1 MQLDRDFKEFVSLL
15 NARNVRYLV
24 VGGYAVAAHGLPRY
38 TGDFDAWIWLNEEN
52 AQKVLGAL
60 DEFGFGGL
68 DITEADFTREDSV
81 VQLGYPPH
89 QIDLLTSISAVNFE
103 DAWPR
108 RLDVE
113 IEGEV
118 VGFIGRDDLIANKR
132 AVGRPQ
138 DLADVARL
146 LAGSDDE
153 PPH

>member
-1 MQLDRDFKEFVSLL
+1 MQLDKDFKEFVSLL
-15 NARNVRYLV
+15 NARNVRYLI

-38 TGDFDAWIWLNEEN
+38 TGDFDTWIWLGKEN
-52 AQKVLGAL
+52 AQKVLGVL

-68 DITEADFTREDSV
+68 DITEEDVSREDSV

-89 QIDLLTSISAVNFE
+89 RIDLLTSISGVNFE
-103 DAWPR
+103 DAWLR

-118 VGFIGRDDLIANKR
+118 VGFIGREDLITNKR

-146 LAGSDDE
+146 LDGSGDE
-153 PPH
+153 SSH

>member
-15 NARNVRYLV
+15 NARNVRYLI

-38 TGDFDAWIWLNEEN
+38 TGDFDTWIWLNKEN
-52 AQKVLGAL
+52 AQRVLRAL

-68 DITEADFTREDSV
+68 DITEEDLSREDSV
-81 VQLGYPPH
+81 IQLGYPPH
-89 QIDLLTSISAVNFE
+89 RIDLLTSISGVNFE
-103 DAWPR
+103 DAWLH
-108 RLDVE
+108 RLEVE

-118 VGFIGRDDLIANKR
+118 VGFIGRDDLITNKR

-146 LAGSDDE
+146 LAAPDE
-153 PPH
+153 SPH

>member
-15 NARNVRYLV
+15 NARSVRYLV

-38 TGDFDAWIWLNEEN
+38 TGDFDTWVWLSQEN
-52 AQKVLGAL
+52 AQKVLGVL
-60 DEFGFGGL
+60 DDFGFGGL
-68 DITEADFTREDSV
+68 DITEEDLTREDSV

-89 QIDLLTSISAVNFE
+89 RIDLLTSISAVNFE
-103 DAWPR
+103 DAWLR

-113 IEGEV
+113 LDGEI
-118 VGFIGRDDLIANKR
+118 VGFIGLDDLIVNKR

-146 LAGSDDE
+146 LNRSDDE
-153 PPH
+153 SPH

>member
-1 MQLDRDFKEFVSLL
+1 MQLDRDFKEFVALL
-15 NARNVRYLV
+15 NAHNVRYLI

-38 TGDFDAWIWLNEEN
+38 TGDFDTWIWLSKEN
-52 AQKVLGAL
+52 AQRVLGVL

-68 DITEADFTREDSV
+68 AITEEDFSREDSV

-89 QIDLLTSISAVNFE
+89 RIDLLTSISGVNFE
-103 DAWPR
+103 DAWLR

-118 VGFIGRDDLIANKR
+118 VGFIGREDLIANKR

-146 LAGSDDE
+146 IGGSDN
-153 PPH
+153 